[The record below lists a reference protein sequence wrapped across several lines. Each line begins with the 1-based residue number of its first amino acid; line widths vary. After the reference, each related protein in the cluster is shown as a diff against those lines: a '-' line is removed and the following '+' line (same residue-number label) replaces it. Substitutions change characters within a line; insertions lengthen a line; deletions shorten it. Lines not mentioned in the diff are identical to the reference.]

1 MTQAVQLSLEQDVLR
16 LNGSIQFDNA
26 AQVYQ
31 QGLALLKAHTN
42 WPLKVDLSELKVSNS
57 IALAVFVQWVRQC
70 GAGQHIVLQ
79 HTPEKM
85 QAIIA
90 ASNLESAFI

>member
-1 MTQAVQLSLEQDVLR
+1 MTHAAQLSLDHDVLM

-31 QGLALLKAHTN
+31 QGLALLNAHTN
-42 WPLKVDLSELKVSNS
+42 WPLKVDLSGLNTSNS

-70 GAGQHIVLQ
+70 SAGQNIVLQ
-79 HTPEKM
+79 HTPEKL

-90 ASNLESAFI
+90 ASNLENAFS